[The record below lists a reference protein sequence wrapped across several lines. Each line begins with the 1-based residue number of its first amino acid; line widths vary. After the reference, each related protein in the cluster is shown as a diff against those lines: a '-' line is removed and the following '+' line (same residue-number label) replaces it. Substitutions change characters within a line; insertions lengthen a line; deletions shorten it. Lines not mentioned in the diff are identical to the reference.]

1 MIRLAIIGCGGMTN
15 NSYLPRFQ
23 HVADQISVV
32 AAVDTQHDRAEQ
44 VASLFEGA
52 RPETDYRKVLDD
64 IDAALLALPHH
75 LHHPV
80 ALSCLNAGKHVLL
93 EKPMANTE
101 QQCIDL
107 IEAAERADKTLM
119 VGYIMRYHPLT
130 VALKKAID
138 EGVIGRVFQLSLWT
152 EQYTRHPD
160 GHWASRA
167 ATLGGGQLFSHGCHY
182 IDLLMWFLGR
192 PVSGVHVGTNFGTP
206 WMEKEGT
213 SNVTMKFESGAL
225 GYHAGT
231 WGARGT
237 RLGYSF
243 HAHGEKGM
251 LEANFMADDL
261 ILHQRGTDVL
271 QPGETRAEH
280 VRFRGSQDGKQA
292 GNELLHFAYC
302 IKTGTTPDTDGRS
315 SLQSL
320 RVIWR
325 LYEAEQHNVV
335 ADLTGLSLDDVEHPL
350 EVRVNQVPIVS
361 PAQAK
366 GN

>member
-1 MIRLAIIGCGGMTN
+1 MTK

-23 HVADQISVV
+23 HVADQITVV
-32 AAVDTQHDRAEQ
+32 AAVDTQQDRADHA
-44 VASLFEGA
+44 ASLFDKA
-52 RPETDYRKVLDD
+52 RAETDYRKVLDD
-64 IDAALLALPHH
+64 IDAVLLAVPHD
-75 LHHPV
+75 LHHPI
-80 ALSCLNAGKHVLL
+80 ALDCLNAGKHVLL

-101 QQCIDL
+101 QQCLEL
-107 IEAAERADKTLM
+107 IEAAERENKTLM

-130 VALKKAID
+130 LALKETID
-138 EGVIGRVFQLSLWT
+138 KGLIGTVFQLSLWT

-160 GHWASRA
+160 GHWANRA
-167 ATLGGGQLFSHGCHY
+167 VTLGGGQLFSHGCHY

-192 PVSGVHVGTNFGTP
+192 PVSGVHIGTNLGTP

-213 SNVTMKFESGAL
+213 SNVTMQFEGGAL

-251 LEANFMADDL
+251 LEANFTLDKL
-261 ILHQRGTDVL
+261 ILHRDNTD
-271 QPGETRAEH
+271 EH
-280 VRFRGSQDGKQA
+280 VRFHGSQEGKQSE
-292 GNELLHFAYC
+292 NQLSHFAHC
-302 IKTGTTPDTDGRS
+302 IETGSTPDTDGRS

-325 LYEAEQHNVV
+325 LYDAEQRNVV
-335 ADLTGLSLDDVEHPL
+335 ADLTGLGLDEVEEPL
-350 EVRVNQVPIVS
+350 QLRVNEVPIPPS
-361 PAQAK
+361 TKADPS
-366 GN
+366 GRSFYTRDSSNCNRR